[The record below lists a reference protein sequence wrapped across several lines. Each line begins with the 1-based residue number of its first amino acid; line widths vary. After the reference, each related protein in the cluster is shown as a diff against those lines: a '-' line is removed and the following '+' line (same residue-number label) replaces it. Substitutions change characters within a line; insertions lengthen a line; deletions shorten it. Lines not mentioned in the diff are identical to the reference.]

1 MNKIKNNR
9 PDKRTRK
16 LEQARI
22 KNLLDSDYYLSGSIS
37 WTKGFSTFG
46 GMSKKSSNFLKSQA
60 YENVLINFAQK
71 RINIENQ

>member
-22 KNLLDSDYYLSGSIS
+22 KNLLDSDYYFSGSIS

-46 GMSKKSSNFLKSQA
+46 GMTKKSSNFLKSKA